1 MKFILIHSNSI
12 RNQRKSIGNSPKSIR
27 NPLEIKG
34 KHSEIKAYQV
44 EINKNSN
51 EIKDGNLM
59 WNGEGIDDDHP
70 VRNLENEDE
79 KVNKI
84 VKYLLGQK

>member
-1 MKFILIHSNSI
+1 M
-12 RNQRKSIGNSPKSIR
+12 RNNEESLARWI
-27 NPLEIKG
+27 
-34 KHSEIKAYQV
+34 
-44 EINKNSN
+44 KNSN

-59 WNGEGIDDDHP
+59 WNGEGIDDNHP